1 MPAKPGKIEALIA
14 DIEQLISAVTIY
26 AKTHKDK
33 VDKVHPAYKDSALNL
48 LHYAA
53 LRRRD
58 LSRIQK
64 RLRYIGL
71 SRLGKAESH
80 ILPSLL
86 TTLSILRVLSG
97 AHEDSALQ
105 PPELSIKKSK
115 RRLKKHVRRL
125 LNKKPK
131 GRSSRIM
138 VTMPTEAAENPKLIS
153 QMMRAGMNVARI
165 NCAHDAPKVWSRII
179 DNIRTASKEL
189 EVPCVISMDLGGPK
203 IRTGSIEQG
212 PQIKKIRPRKNVR
225 GKIVKAARIWMGPT
239 NEPGAPNYLPVA
251 DISKILEKSFLYFRD
266 TRNKK
271 RTIKVL
277 EVLETGFW
285 VAVKRTAFFE
295 TGMPLFQEQELIHP
309 MCAIGDLPHVQGS
322 IYLAPG
328 DHLRL
333 VKKQIIA
340 SHRAIRSHGESP
352 GPIEIHCTNPTAL
365 DQVKEGEPVL
375 FDDGKFGGV
384 IVSKDNRGITIEMNR
399 VRLGGTKLRADK
411 GINFPKS
418 NLKIRGLSEK
428 DKSDLKFVAKHADV
442 VNMSFVN
449 TPRDVKELLD
459 TIEKEGKLNDLGVI
473 LKIETQKGFSNL
485 IDILLAGMRTYPI
498 GIMTA
503 RGDLALEVGWQKIAI
518 IQREIMKLCHAAHV
532 PDIWATQVFESL
544 AKTGIPSR
552 AEMTDVWVAK
562 RSECVMLN
570 KGPYIIDAIG
580 LLDTILAKMEIYH
593 EDDSEM
599 LPSLRKASR

>member
-1 MPAKPGKIEALIA
+1 MPIKPGKVELLIA
-14 DIEQLISAVTIY
+14 DIEQLIAAATAY
-26 AKTHKDK
+26 AKTHKAK
-33 VDKVHPAYKDSALNL
+33 VDKVHPAYRDSALNL

-64 RLRYIGL
+64 RLRNIGL

-86 TTLSILRVLSG
+86 TTLSILKVLSG
-97 AHEDSALQ
+97 KYEDSNLH

-115 RRLKKHVRRL
+115 RRLKKHVRQL
-125 LNKKPK
+125 LTKRPK

-138 VTMPTEAAENPKLIS
+138 VTMPAEAAENLKLIT

-165 NCAHDAPKVWSRII
+165 NCAHDSPKVWKSII
-179 DNIRTASKEL
+179 DNIHIASKEL
-189 EVPCVISMDLGGPK
+189 GSPCVISMDLGGPK
-203 IRTGSIEQG
+203 IRTGAIEQG
-212 PQIKKIRPRKNVR
+212 PQIRKIRPRKSVR

-239 NEPGAPNYLPVA
+239 NEAGTRYYLPIA
-251 DISKILEKSFLYFRD
+251 DISKIHEKSFLHFRD
-266 TRNKK
+266 TRNKQ
-271 RTIKVL
+271 RVL
-277 EVLETGFW
+277 KILDVHENGCW
-285 VAVKRTAFFE
+285 AAVKRTSYFE
-295 TGMPLFQEQELIHP
+295 TGMPLFVEAELIHP
-309 MCAIGDLPHVQGS
+309 LCTIGDLPHLQGS
-322 IYLAPG
+322 IYLVPG

-333 VKKQIIA
+333 VKKRIVA
-340 SHRAIRSHGESP
+340 SHRSLGSNEEANNP
-352 GPIEIHCTNPTAL
+352 LEIHCTNSTVL
-365 DQVKEGEPVL
+365 SQVKEGEPVM
-375 FDDGKFGGV
+375 FDDGKIEGI
-384 IVSKDNRGITIEMNR
+384 IVSKDNRGITIEMNT

-418 NLKIRGLSEK
+418 DLKISGLTGK
-428 DKSDLKFVAKHADV
+428 DKQDLKFVAKHADV

-449 TPRDVKELLD
+449 TPQDVEELLEAVKK
-459 TIEKEGKLNDLGVI
+459 TGKLGKLGII

-498 GIMTA
+498 GVMTA
-503 RGDLALEVGWQKIAI
+503 RGDLALEVSWKRIAI

-532 PDIWATQVFESL
+532 PDIWATQVFENL
-544 AKTGIPSR
+544 AKTGVPSR

-570 KGPYIIDAIG
+570 KGPYIIEAIA
-580 LLDTILAKMEIYH
+580 LLDTILTKMEIYH
-593 EDDSEM
+593 EDDSEL
-599 LPSLRKASR
+599 LPSLKKASK